1 MDNKK
6 YFLKETGEEL
16 KFGDVIELNC
26 VKELEDGRAIVE
38 REIKFSPETVEGL
51 LSLGILETKEPLI
64 DFSDEE
70 EEDCDCPYDE
80 VIQDIIETQE
90 ELEKRVDK
98 LEEQVKSFTDN
109 FKSNSEYKAKAF
121 EEFETR
127 LLKDIDKIIN
137 TYNKSAKK
145 K

>member
-51 LSLGILETKEPLI
+51 LSLGILEIKEPLI

-98 LEEQVKSFTDN
+98 IEEQIKN
-109 FKSNSEYKAKAF
+109 LYKAK
-121 EEFETR
+121 EFEGLENR
-127 LLKDIDKIIN
+127 LKAMSEVIN
-137 TYNKSAKK
+137 TFNKSPKK